1 MPYDEDSF
9 LQGITVGRAMKGVTV
24 LNPSGRGIFRVISE
38 RINLGT
44 IEHYSAE
51 VPPGEGGSVSI
62 SYMSISISGKEI
74 NAAAVVPDQMGI
86 TSLTAGNFDITLNPI
101 YNVTP
106 SEPPHTMGGTVSAE
120 AIITIDE

>member
-24 LNPSGRGIFRVISE
+24 LNPSGRGTFRVISE
-38 RINLGT
+38 RINLGSMNY
-44 IEHYSAE
+44 YSAE

-74 NAAAVVPDQMGI
+74 TVSVGNIPAQMGF
-86 TSLTAGNFDITLNPI
+86 TELTAGTVITAQPI
-101 YNVTP
+101 YTIIP
-106 SEPPHTMGGTVSAE
+106 TEPPHTMGGTVSAE